1 MIGNFVNL
9 GTYWQFTN
17 AAWDWIIQNKK
28 KGRRRRRRKRKKN
41 QNWIKSPVGY
51 PNSYFYDKISNILL

>member
-9 GTYWQFTN
+9 DTYWQFTN

-28 KGRRRRRRKRKKN
+28 KKKKKKKKRKSELN
-41 QNWIKSPVGY
+41 QVSSLLSQFLFVRQ
-51 PNSYFYDKISNILL
+51 DK

>member
-28 KGRRRRRRKRKKN
+28 KKKKKKKKRKSELN
-41 QNWIKSPVGY
+41 
-51 PNSYFYDKISNILL
+51 

>member
-17 AAWDWIIQNKK
+17 AAWDWIIQNKNK
-28 KGRRRRRRKRKKN
+28 KEEEKEKKIRIELSL
-41 QNWIKSPVGY
+41 QRAIPI
-51 PNSYFYDKISNILL
+51 PISTTR

>member
-1 MIGNFVNL
+1 MLLEIELFK
-9 GTYWQFTN
+9 T
-17 AAWDWIIQNKK
+17 KK
-28 KGRRRRRRKRKKN
+28 KEEEEEEKEKKN